1 MPHPKLQRGLVVVG
15 VLFSGAASAQPVD
28 AAREFDAMRQR
39 MNPRITEK
47 PPAVGQA
54 PAVEAPKRSGWAKLA
69 VGLGEDQVTE
79 LLGAPD
85 RIERRPRASRW
96 HWEKGAE
103 KGWVDF
109 AGDPRKVTEWR
120 SR

>member
-1 MPHPKLQRGLVVVG
+1 MPRSRLQPCLVVVK
-15 VLFSGAASAQPVD
+15 VLISGAAPSQPVD
-28 AAREFDAMRQR
+28 TARDIDMLRQR

-54 PAVEAPKRSGWAKLA
+54 PAVKAPKRSGWAKMA
-69 VGLGEDQVTE
+69 VGLGEAQVTE
-79 LLGAPD
+79 LPGAPD
-85 RIERRPRASRW
+85 RIERQPQASRW

-109 AGDPRKVTEWR
+109 AGDPRKVVEWR